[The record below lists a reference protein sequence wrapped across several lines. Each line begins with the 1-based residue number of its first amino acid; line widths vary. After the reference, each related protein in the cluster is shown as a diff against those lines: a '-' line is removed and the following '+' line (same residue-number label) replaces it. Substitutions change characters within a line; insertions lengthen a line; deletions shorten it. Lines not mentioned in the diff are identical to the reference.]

1 MTRLGQA
8 WELAGAGLKQSGPA
22 LSYPGLSR
30 TCSVSSSLLFRALSI
45 FVPVAAL
52 VCGDVG
58 WCCAAWRCLPVFHC
72 WKKFHGVVFLGDA
85 LWYSLVAPPGRCAGM
100 WDNMSCWPSST
111 VGQTVNAH
119 CPEFF
124 QMLTGKKG
132 NAKMMLFSPRCFLLN
147 TYLLSTLFFISLQR
161 CHAQVWT
168 WNEYFSLLLL
178 KNNSYLAGLF
188 PPLRWTWKSLN

>member
-1 MTRLGQA
+1 MTRMGQV
-8 WELAGAGLKQSGPA
+8 WELAGASLKQSGPP

-52 VCGDVG
+52 AGDVA

-72 WKKFHGVVFLGDA
+72 WKKFHGVMSLGDA
-85 LWYSLVAPPGRCAGM
+85 VWYFLVAPPGRCAGM

-132 NAKMMLFSPRCFLLN
+132 NAKMMVFLPRCFLLN
-147 TYLLSTLFFISLQR
+147 TYLLNALFFYLQR
-161 CHAQVWT
+161 PHSQVWT
-168 WNEYFSLLLL
+168 WNEIFSLLLL
-178 KNNSYLAGLF
+178 KNDSYLAALF
-188 PPLRWTWKSLN
+188 PTLS